1 MKLSEIRNNLL
12 TTLSPLVLNDGFK
25 PNKTLFCLK
34 RDDKNNEC
42 QFSFDHNS
50 WSDEIHL
57 LPYVQI
63 KNKMI
68 HSICEANDFHL
79 NYTAFIN
86 LLLLKKIYNGTYTE
100 DSRWQM
106 QYNQQDRFVI
116 HNDSDFEKAKTE
128 MIKLL
133 PIGLHYLN
141 TNTNIFAIDKMYNM
155 AHLDIQNPNCSGLD
169 TQFIIGLISAKLAHN
184 PNYEQICGF
193 YSSAIN
199 SADVPADTIRKF
211 QRIKAYIA
219 TL

>member
-1 MKLSEIRNNLL
+1 MAEWSIAAVLKTVEGNTSGGSNPSLSAKAFWTQFQKAFFISPKQRARHSPHLITKPSVLIMKLSEIKNNLL

-116 HNDSDFEKAKTE
+116 HNDS
-128 MIKLL
+128 
-133 PIGLHYLN
+133 
-141 TNTNIFAIDKMYNM
+141 
-155 AHLDIQNPNCSGLD
+155 
-169 TQFIIGLISAKLAHN
+169 ISKK
-184 PNYEQICGF
+184 Q
-193 YSSAIN
+193 
-199 SADVPADTIRKF
+199 K
-211 QRIKAYIA
+211 QKW
-219 TL
+219 